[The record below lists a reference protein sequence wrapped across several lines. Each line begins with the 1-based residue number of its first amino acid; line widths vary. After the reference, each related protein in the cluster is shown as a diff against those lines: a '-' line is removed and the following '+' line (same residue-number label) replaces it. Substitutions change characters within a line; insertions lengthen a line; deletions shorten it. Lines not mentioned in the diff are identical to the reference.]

1 MTNVLIRYHQQGFI
15 CISMCVLTHIS
26 TVQIKGSSLLKVK
39 HVVIRNEKQLFMQC
53 WYMVSIHGL
62 TYLKNIWDI
71 KLLKVLSQGFMEL
84 NKNRRHTLM
93 CYILVLYFEACN
105 AWNIVIKS
113 WLQSKTN
120 TLWRKDRNKCSCVIW
135 WFLNMACQNEACF
148 V

>member
-1 MTNVLIRYHQQGFI
+1 MQGFI

-26 TVQIKGSSLLKVK
+26 RVQIKGSSLLKVK

-84 NKNRRHTLM
+84 NKKRRYTLM
-93 CYILVLYFEACN
+93 CYILVLHWEAYN
-105 AWNIVIKS
+105 AWNNIIKS
-113 WLQSKTN
+113 WIQSKTS
-120 TLWRKDRNKCSCVIW
+120 TSRRKDRNKCSCITW
-135 WFLNMACQNEACF
+135 WFLNMSCQNKTCL